1 MNGAPI
7 RFLRKT
13 LTRADLVVI
22 VLLSIGTLLSFSL
35 WCTREAGHRV
45 VIVVDGRETG
55 TFSLDSGHTT
65 LQFEGAKGP
74 FSIEI
79 NDGRVR
85 MKDSTCP
92 GKCCVEMGWIG
103 CEGQMICCIPNRV
116 ILKII
121 GGTEAYDA
129 LAR

>member
-1 MNGAPI
+1 MSRAAIG
-7 RFLRKT
+7 FLRKT

-22 VLLSIGTLLSFSL
+22 ILLAAVTLLSFSL
-35 WCTREAGHRV
+35 WCKRDLGHKV
-45 VIVVDGRETG
+45 LIVVDGKETG
-55 TFSLDSGHTT
+55 TFSLDAGQTT
-65 LQFEGAKGP
+65 MRFEGAKGP
-74 FSIEI
+74 FVVEI
-79 NDGRVR
+79 NDGKVR

-116 ILKII
+116 IIKII
-121 GGTEAYDA
+121 GRTEGYDA

>member
-1 MNGAPI
+1 MSSTAI
-7 RFLRKT
+7 SFLRKT

-22 VLLSIGTLLSFSL
+22 ILLAVVTLLSFSL
-35 WCTREAGHRV
+35 WYKRDLGHRV
-45 VIVVDGRETG
+45 MIVVDGKETG
-55 TFSLDSGHTT
+55 TFSLDADPKAMRFVGT
-65 LQFEGAKGP
+65 KGP
-74 FSIEI
+74 FVVEI
-79 NDGRVR
+79 RDGKVR

-116 ILKII
+116 IIKII
-121 GGTEAYDA
+121 GRTEGYDA